1 MLEDHVTFTGEVPE
15 DNVYGLLKKAKVF
28 VLPSLREGFGMS
40 VLEALACGVPAVVV
54 RAPYSAAHEIIEDGV
69 NGIVVEPSPRSLAEA
84 ISSLLEDSAKRG
96 LMAEAAQQAASQYD
110 WAVIAQKTMTVYEAA
125 RRC

>member
-1 MLEDHVTFTGEVPE
+1 VTFVKSE
-15 DNVYGLLKKAKVF
+15 DNVYGFLKRSKVF
-28 VLPSLREGFGMS
+28 VLPSIREGFGMS

-69 NGIVVEPSPRSLAEA
+69 NGIVVEPSPRSLAEP
-84 ISSLLEDSAKRG
+84 SLPPRGLGKRG
-96 LMAEAAQQAASQYD
+96 LMAEAALQAASQYD